1 MTVNGSSLRFG
12 LAVALALLVAGCDG
26 ATASP
31 MPSASAGS
39 SPPATA
45 RVEPS
50 SPIAPSASV
59 IVEPP
64 MPEPPA
70 ASLAVDGGDP
80 VVAQLGTFTWK
91 NGGSDS
97 PWLDGSPI
105 HVGAGEQ
112 LFMTLAEP
120 LALDQWTVSR
130 VNPGNRD
137 GIGAV
142 PIADQ
147 MGGLVTFTA
156 PPIGSWS
163 VQVRVRF
170 AGNLGTALYYWLM
183 EVS

>member
-1 MTVNGSSLRFG
+1 MTVDGSSLRFG
-12 LAVALALLVAGCDG
+12 LAVVLAVLIAGCDG

-31 MPSASAGS
+31 MRSESAES

-45 RVEPS
+45 KVEPS
-50 SPIAPSASV
+50 SSIAPSASV

-70 ASLAVDGGDP
+70 ASIGVDGGDP
-80 VVAQLGTFTWK
+80 VTGQLGTFTWS

-105 HVGAGEQ
+105 HVGPGEP

-120 LALDQWTVSR
+120 IALDEWAVSR
-130 VNPGNRD
+130 VSPGNRD
-137 GIGAV
+137 GVGAV
-142 PIADQ
+142 VIADGR
-147 MGGLVTFTA
+147 GGVVTFQA
-156 PPIGSWS
+156 APIGSWS

-170 AGNLGTALYYWLM
+170 AGNLGSALYYWLI
-183 EVS
+183 EVG